1 MVKVEGGEGRSHLQ
15 RLPLRAVVDHE
26 PGIVGVLGDQPVV
39 AAQVDNQSAGI
50 STEDDARTAR
60 VSWRRGVGG
69 ERAKSKK
76 PSCDHTMANQET
88 SRVKKLK
95 RSRGFLNTNYQ

>member
-60 VSWRRGVGG
+60 VSWRGG
-69 ERAKSKK
+69 GAKSKK